1 VTGTRKTT
9 ATPKR
14 PAKKAPA
21 RLKAPM
27 SLDEL
32 DEQLRDIDPSVFD
45 ESGNIA
51 PLDLDEREEAPEE
64 HLFTLDGRR
73 YMIPKEVPPILTMT
87 FMREARD
94 PRIGREYATER
105 YLNAV
110 LGEENLDALSKSR
123 KVTAE
128 DIAVIYTAV
137 GRKAFGALKVIETAQ
152 GNS

>member
-1 VTGTRKTT
+1 MSGTRKAT
-9 ATPKR
+9 ATPKQ
-14 PAKKAPA
+14 KKPTSPKPP
-21 RLKAPM
+21 R
-27 SLDEL
+27 SLEEL
-32 DEQLRDIDPSVFD
+32 DEQLAAIDPSVFD
-45 ESGNIA
+45 ENGNIA
-51 PLDLDEREEAPEE
+51 PLDLDEREDAPAE
-64 HLFTLDGRR
+64 HLFTLDGRK
-73 YMIPKEVPPILTMT
+73 YMIPAEVPPILTMT

-110 LGEENLDALSKSR
+110 LGEENLDVLSRSR
-123 KVTAE
+123 KVSTE

>member
-1 VTGTRKTT
+1 MSGTRKAT
-9 ATPKR
+9 ATPKQ
-14 PAKKAPA
+14 KKPTLPKPP
-21 RLKAPM
+21 R
-27 SLDEL
+27 SLEEL
-32 DEQLRDIDPSVFD
+32 DEQLAAIDPSVFD
-45 ESGNIA
+45 ENGNIA
-51 PLDLDEREEAPEE
+51 PLDLDEREDAPEE
-64 HLFTLDGRR
+64 HLFTLDGRK
-73 YMIPKEVPPILTMT
+73 YTIPAEVPPILTMT

-110 LGEENLDALSKSR
+110 LGEENLDVLSRSR
-123 KVTAE
+123 KVSAE